1 MQLWSD
7 RRLCSLCSLDPHLSC
22 HSYREGAPSLRGKR
36 AIWAARAAA
45 GAGRECVCKEAEWA
59 WQTHAYVL
67 WPAAARLLLSRLP
80 IDAPVDVFLSRH
92 FYERSLCGLVVA
104 EPRQLATQIDPYHG
118 GDVHHSSLEGRPD
131 FSGRLPRTRP

>member
-1 MQLWSD
+1 MRALWI
-7 RRLCSLCSLDPHLSC
+7 LCLETHPYMS
-22 HSYREGAPSLRGKR
+22 REQAQ
-36 AIWAARAAA
+36 I
-45 GAGRECVCKEAEWA
+45 
-59 WQTHAYVL
+59 
-67 WPAAARLLLSRLP
+67 AAARLLLSRLP